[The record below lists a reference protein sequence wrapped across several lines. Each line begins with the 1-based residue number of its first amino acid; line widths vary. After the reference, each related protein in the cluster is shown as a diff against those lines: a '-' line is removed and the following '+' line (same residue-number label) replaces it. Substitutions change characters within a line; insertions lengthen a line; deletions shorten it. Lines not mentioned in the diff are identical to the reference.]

1 MTTSLPV
8 NGHAMKPRLNRPFSV
23 DPDGQ
28 KGKRKFTL
36 GKKAKK
42 PKRRSHTTDAINELQ
57 TVEKKSDTLPTNS
70 GHSNEAQPS
79 SAMNWS
85 VPEDLPGVVAAGSP
99 TSSQAPSLD
108 NMFFSLSPNSLARV
122 EHYASNPDIMHAID
136 NMDPGHFI
144 IVRPQSTAGRGPV
157 HSFEAA
163 VQVGAKEEVQ
173 RYPSPS
179 AYSSSVGS
187 SVPGIRYISP
197 SLSSSSI
204 SNSRHGTPIRSSSD
218 RDNTPVQ
225 TKGRENMRLR
235 GTSEPRQVAKYQ
247 ILSGHDQDD
256 ASDEDD
262 DTYGKLIITVPTHDI

>member
-1 MTTSLPV
+1 MSSVTASLPV
-8 NGHAMKPRLNRPFSV
+8 NGHAMKPGLSRPFSV
-23 DPDGQ
+23 DADGQ

-36 GKKAKK
+36 GKKARK
-42 PKRRSHTTDAINELQ
+42 PKRRSHTTDGIKESQ
-57 TVEKKSDTLPTNS
+57 TVDKKSGTLPTNS
-70 GHSNEAQPS
+70 DRSDEDKPS

-85 VPEDLPGVVAAGSP
+85 VPEDLPGVVAGSP
-99 TSSQAPSLD
+99 TSSQTPSLD

-122 EHYASNPDIMHAID
+122 DHYASNPDIMYAID

-144 IVRPQSTAGRGPV
+144 IIRPQSTTGRGSV
-157 HSFEAA
+157 RSFEAA

-197 SLSSSSI
+197 SPSSSSI
-204 SNSRHGTPIRSSSD
+204 TTSRHGTPIRNTE
-218 RDNTPVQ
+218 RENTPVQ
-225 TKGRENMRLR
+225 LKGKEIIRIR

-256 ASDEDD
+256 VSDEDD
-262 DTYGKLIITVPTHDI
+262 DTYGM